1 MRSRARLAA
10 AAAVLFAL
18 AASARAQVA
27 ARTAAREQAAAR
39 IDSRTQAA
47 ARIDSIPG
55 DVAAIA
61 EARRRI
67 FAWMASTQAPGVS
80 IAATRGGRLVWSE
93 GIGCADLE
101 QEVPV
106 TPITRLRIGSVS
118 KPLTSALLGLLVEE
132 GRLDLDA
139 PVQTYVPDFPRKAWP
154 ITTRQLA
161 GHLAGVR
168 HYKPGEFESR
178 EHYATVREG
187 LAIFENDPLLFEPGT
202 KFSYSSYGWNLISAV
217 LESAA
222 HEKFLPMMQARVFTP
237 ADMAHTSPDDP
248 GRIVPDRGR
257 FYTRTEDTG
266 AVVNAGY
273 VDNSIKWA
281 GGGFLSTA
289 EDLVIFGN
297 AMLEGRLV
305 KPETLRLLWTSQRTS
320 DGKETGYGMGWDVGV
335 DAKGRR
341 RVSHS
346 GGAQGGTAYLL
357 IYPQERLVMAMLVNS
372 DDSFTGKTRELALLF
387 LDGTSEG
394 AK

>member
-1 MRSRARLAA
+1 MRSRLRLALRVGLAA
-10 AAAVLFAL
+10 ALILAGSAPAPAQAAPQAL
-18 AASARAQVA
+18 APPRDTLS
-27 ARTAAREQAAAR
+27 
-39 IDSRTQAA
+39 
-47 ARIDSIPG
+47 
-55 DVAAIA
+55 AIA
-61 EARRRI
+61 EARNRI
-67 FAWMASTQAPGVS
+67 FGWMASTEAPGVS
-80 IAATRGGRLVWSE
+80 VAASKAGRLVWSQ

-101 QEVPV
+101 QEVPL
-106 TPITRLRIGSVS
+106 TPISRLRIGSVS

-178 EHYATVREG
+178 QHYATVREG
-187 LAIFENDPLLFEPGT
+187 LEIFENDPLLFEPGT

-217 LESAA
+217 LEGAA
-222 HEKFLPMMQARVFTP
+222 HESFLSMMKRRVFGP
-237 ADMAHTSPDDP
+237 AGMAHTSADDP
-248 GRIVPDRGR
+248 TAIVPDRGR
-257 FYTRTEDTG
+257 FYTRTDDTG

-289 EDLVIFGN
+289 EDLVTFGN
-297 AMLEGRLV
+297 ALLEGRLLQSD
-305 KPETLRLLWTSQRTS
+305 TLRLLWTSQKTA
-320 DGKETGYGMGWDVGV
+320 DGKETEYGMGWGV
-335 DAKGRR
+335 RRDSKGRR
-341 RVSHS
+341 RISHS

-357 IYPQERLVMAMLVNS
+357 IYPEERFVIAMIVNS
-372 DDSFTGKTRELALLF
+372 DDSFTGKTPELAELF
-387 LDGTSEG
+387 LDGMENGG